1 MDFRDYSIS
10 ELAGKVQSK
19 DISAKEITSSALS
32 NIENQDKIIAMN
44 DKKIAKMD
52 QEITRLLLN

>member
-19 DISAKEITSSALS
+19 AISAKEITSAALS
-32 NIENQDKIIAMN
+32 NIENQDEIINAFCAVN
-44 DKKIAKMD
+44 SEDAIKQAISLD
-52 QEITRLLLN
+52 